1 MVDFSYPHGASAG
14 AAILANDH
22 NNNWDYLK
30 NFING
35 VSGDLGTY
43 PGLLKENNPSATG
56 NVT

>member
-22 NNNWDYLK
+22 NNNWNYLK
-30 NFING
+30 NFIKG

-43 PGLLKENNPSATG
+43 PGLLKENNP
-56 NVT
+56 